1 MNGAMSEH
9 DLRRFQDY
17 LSRAQALLKAD
28 RTAEAAQL
36 SADAVAAGFE
46 HPNLLT
52 LAAYH
57 YLNAN
62 EDQRALAHASRA
74 KELAPRNVDVLNA
87 VGTCLSKLNRYGD
100 AVAVYD
106 EALLYSPNAFMIH
119 FSRGMALEQLG
130 SAAGAKEA
138 YERTLALRPQHAVAA
153 SRLAYI
159 AAQRGD
165 PASARR
171 YARKALAVD
180 PQQSLATVALALAD
194 FHDFQ
199 FEQAIEAARAVVD
212 RQKAQPL
219 TRAIAYG
226 VLGDALDGMDR
237 RDEAFAAYREASATL
252 VRANPRRNEETAL
265 ARVRRL
271 TEFMR
276 TSPDEWWTATADA
289 ASSPVKTHVFLVGF
303 PRSGTT
309 LLEQVLAASP
319 SIEALDEH
327 DTLTESYPFTAKNEA
342 LAEFA
347 ARPSAEL
354 EEFRTAYWKR
364 VTDAG
369 VSLSRPVFVDKM
381 PLNTVVLCLI
391 AKLFPQ
397 AKILFAL
404 RDPRDVVFSCF
415 RRRFGLTQ
423 QMYELL
429 TPESASTYYD
439 AVMALADVTRAKL
452 PLAFFDTR
460 YEDLVLDFE
469 GEARRLCDFLGIAYD
484 DAMKQFAS
492 NAQLAEIDT
501 PSVAQVARG
510 LYTQGMGQWRRYR
523 EQLAP
528 VLPMLEP
535 WVGRFGYG
543 EN

>member
-1 MNGAMSEH
+1 MSSPMSESS
-9 DLRRFQDY
+9 LRQFQDY
-17 LSRAQALLKAD
+17 LTRVQALLRAD
-28 RTAEAAQL
+28 RMAEAAKL
-36 SADAVAAGFE
+36 SADAIAAGLE

-57 YLNAN
+57 HLNAN
-62 EDQRALAHASRA
+62 DDQRAFAHASRA
-74 KELAPRNVDVLNA
+74 RELAPGNVDVLNA
-87 VGTCLSKLNRYGD
+87 VGSCLAKLGRYQD
-100 AVAVYD
+100 AVAIYD

-119 FSRGMALEQLG
+119 FSRGMALEQSG
-130 SAAGAKEA
+130 QVAHAREA
-138 YERTLALRPQHAVAA
+138 YERTLAIRPQHAVAA
-153 SRLAYI
+153 ARIAYL

-165 PASARR
+165 GATARKH
-171 YARKALAVD
+171 ARKALAID
-180 PQQSLATVALALAD
+180 SQQSLASVALALAD
-194 FHDFQ
+194 VNDFQ
-199 FEQAIEAARAVVD
+199 FERAVEAAQSVVE
-212 RQKAQPL
+212 RPKTQPL
-219 TRAIAYG
+219 TRTIALG
-226 VLGDALDGMDR
+226 ILGDALDGLDR
-237 RDEAFAAYREASATL
+237 RDDAFKAYRDAGELLAATHKQKSGESAL
-252 VRANPRRNEETAL
+252 D
-265 ARVRRL
+265 RVRRL
-271 TEFMR
+271 TAFMR
-276 TSPDEWWTATADA
+276 Q
-289 ASSPVKTHVFLVGF
+289 SPVDLWTSDGAQSPVQTHVFLVGF

-327 DTLTESYPFTAKNEA
+327 DTLTESYPFTAKDDA

-347 ARPSAEL
+347 TKPSAEL

-369 VSLSRPVFVDKM
+369 ISLSRPVFVDKM

-391 AKLFPQ
+391 AKLFPS

-415 RRRFGLTQ
+415 RRRFGMTR

-429 TPESASTYYD
+429 TPESAATYYD
-439 AVMALADVTRAKL
+439 AVMSLADVYRAKL
-452 PLAFFDTR
+452 TLPFLDTR
-460 YEDLVLDFE
+460 YEDLVLNFE
-469 GEARRLCDFLGIAYD
+469 GETRRLCDFLGITYD

-492 NAQLAEIDT
+492 NEQLAEIDT
-501 PSVAQVARG
+501 PSVAQVSRG

-528 VLPMLEP
+528 VLPKLEP
-535 WVGRFGYG
+535 WVARFGYA